1 MARDKELTERRN
13 KAICKRYKYLT
24 EVKHL
29 RFDYVVEKLSTQ
41 EFFLSE
47 YRIMAIIWK
56 AVKNGDL

>member
-1 MARDKELTERRN
+1 MARNKELTERRN

-41 EFFLSE
+41 EFFYL
-47 YRIMAIIWK
+47 
-56 AVKNGDL
+56 NTG

>member
-1 MARDKELTERRN
+1 MARDKELTELRN

-29 RFDYVVEKLSTQ
+29 RFDYVLKILSKQ

-47 YRIMAIIWK
+47 YRIMDIIRK
-56 AVKNGDL
+56 SVHNGDL

>member
-29 RFDYVVEKLSTQ
+29 RFDYVEKNYHTQ
-41 EFFLSE
+41 EFFL
-47 YRIMAIIWK
+47 I
-56 AVKNGDL
+56 

>member
-13 KAICKRYKYLT
+13 KAICKCYKYLT

-29 RFDYVVEKLSTQ
+29 RFDYVVEILSTQ

-47 YRIMAIIWK
+47 YRIMDIIRK
-56 AVKNGDL
+56 AAKNGDL